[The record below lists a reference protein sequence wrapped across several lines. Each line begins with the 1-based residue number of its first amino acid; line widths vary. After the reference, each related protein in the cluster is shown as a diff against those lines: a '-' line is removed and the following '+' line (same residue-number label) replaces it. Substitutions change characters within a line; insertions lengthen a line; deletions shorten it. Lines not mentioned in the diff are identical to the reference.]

1 MFFGFL
7 LVSTL
12 LCTLVTGFVFTYAI
26 VVMPGFGKLNDR
38 EFIQAFQATDG
49 IIQDNQPL
57 FMLVWVGSIASV
69 VATMVLSVVYLHG
82 NERWVIIL
90 FGTLY
95 IIGVQGITILVHLPL
110 NNSLQ
115 GIKINELD
123 LESLQQ
129 LRSKF
134 ETRWN
139 YFNNIRTGIAC
150 AVSVAL
156 MFLLGLT

>member
-49 IIQDNQPL
+49 IIQNNQPL

-69 VATMVLSVVYLHG
+69 VATMVLSVIYLHG

-115 GIKINELD
+115 GVKINEMD

>member
-49 IIQDNQPL
+49 IIQNNQPL
-57 FMLVWVGSIASV
+57 FILVWVGSIASV
-69 VATMVLSVVYLHG
+69 AATIVLSVVHLDR
-82 NERWVIIL
+82 NEHWVIIL

-95 IIGVQGITILVHLPL
+95 IIGVQGITMLVHLPL

-115 GIKINELD
+115 GVDINELD
-123 LESLQQ
+123 VESLKQ
-129 LRSKF
+129 LRSEF

-139 YFNNIRTGIAC
+139 YFNNIRTSIAC
-150 AVSVAL
+150 AVSIAL
-156 MFLLGLT
+156 LISLGLS

>member
-1 MFFGFL
+1 MFFWFL

-26 VVMPGFGKLNDR
+26 VVMPGFRKLNDR

-69 VATMVLSVVYLHG
+69 VATMVLSVVSLHG

-115 GIKINELD
+115 GVKINEMD

>member
-1 MFFGFL
+1 MFFGLL

-38 EFIQAFQATDG
+38 EFIQATDG
-49 IIQDNQPL
+49 IIQNNQPL
-57 FMLVWVGSIASV
+57 FMFVWVGSIASV
-69 VATMVLSVVYLHG
+69 AATIVLSVVHPNG
-82 NERWVIIL
+82 NEHWVIIL

-95 IIGVQGITILVHLPL
+95 IIGVQGITMLVHLPL

-115 GIKINELD
+115 GVDINELD
-123 LESLQQ
+123 EESLQQ
-129 LRSKF
+129 LRSEF

-139 YFNNIRTGIAC
+139 YFNNIRTSIAC
-150 AVSVAL
+150 TVSIGL
-156 MFLLGLT
+156 MISLGLS

>member
-1 MFFGFL
+1 MFFGLL

-49 IIQDNQPL
+49 IIQNNQPL
-57 FMLVWVGSIASV
+57 FMFVWVGSIASV
-69 VATMVLSVVYLHG
+69 AATIVLSVVHLDG
-82 NERWVIIL
+82 NEHWVIIL
-90 FGTLY
+90 FGILY
-95 IIGVQGITILVHLPL
+95 IIGVQGITMLVHLPL

-115 GIKINELD
+115 GADINELD
-123 LESLQQ
+123 VESLQQ
-129 LRSKF
+129 LRSEF

-139 YFNNIRTGIAC
+139 YFNNIRTSI
-150 AVSVAL
+150 AVSYTH
-156 MFLLGLT
+156 LTLPTICSV

>member
-1 MFFGFL
+1 MFFWFL

-115 GIKINELD
+115 GVKINEMD

>member
-26 VVMPGFGKLNDR
+26 VVMPGFRKLNDR
-38 EFIQAFQATDG
+38 EFIQSFQATDG

-115 GIKINELD
+115 GIKINEMD